1 MLQFIRNIRSSGKAL
16 ALAALTV
23 VSCSKE
29 IGSPEIVERAGL
41 TIRLSVPQSVEREM
55 NTPRTYAGT
64 EPGYGREN
72 TVEALYIVFYSRNP
86 VINGSA
92 DPWKKVSE
100 AALSGDQL
108 PRFDQTSTQG
118 NPMAEFTVENIPV
131 TPSALEAGTQLK
143 AVIYANYQTPPAPI
157 SSESDFWT
165 VSGGTTQLKPLFFT
179 GEGEFGKVSDAW
191 TASINLTRQVA
202 KLRIKAGI
210 HPDAVPSTLT
220 IDPQSISVEVKHMAD
235 RASTMDDSSR
245 DPGDSFDPATVAYF
259 DRTGAPL
266 RMEENW
272 TAGRKI
278 DSLYMLP
285 HNAGA
290 DESKATVVA
299 VKMTVKDPV
308 AAKSKELTLEYP
320 LGKLLADGSTD
331 YTIRRNTIYT
341 TDLQVQSIE
350 GESVN
355 VGTFKQ
361 DWDEVG
367 VDVDVPWGQV
377 KTDRARIPIVPG
389 SVGQV
394 HALSLAVG
402 GAAFPWKVELVGA
415 DKSTPLAGEVAQI
428 YVANSAQPGN
438 AFTMT
443 ANSQAEIRMTAGTT
457 FAGGYFKISQVNA
470 EGGGGLS
477 RYIPVVVATFKEVPV
492 TPGLEDRRAASMPTA
507 WLSL

>member
-1 MLQFIRNIRSSGKAL
+1 MSILQFIRTIRSSGKAL

-72 TVEALYIVFYSRNP
+72 TAEALYIVFYSRNP
-86 VINGSA
+86 AINGSA

-259 DRTGAPL
+259 LLRPDGCAPAHGGELDCGPEDR
-266 RMEENW
+266 
-272 TAGRKI
+272 
-278 DSLYMLP
+278 
-285 HNAGA
+285 
-290 DESKATVVA
+290 
-299 VKMTVKDPV
+299 
-308 AAKSKELTLEYP
+308 
-320 LGKLLADGSTD
+320 LA
-331 YTIRRNTIYT
+331 
-341 TDLQVQSIE
+341 
-350 GESVN
+350 
-355 VGTFKQ
+355 
-361 DWDEVG
+361 
-367 VDVDVPWGQV
+367 
-377 KTDRARIPIVPG
+377 
-389 SVGQV
+389 V
-394 HALSLAVG
+394 HA
-402 GAAFPWKVELVGA
+402 
-415 DKSTPLAGEVAQI
+415 
-428 YVANSAQPGN
+428 SAQ
-438 AFTMT
+438 
-443 ANSQAEIRMTAGTT
+443 
-457 FAGGYFKISQVNA
+457 
-470 EGGGGLS
+470 
-477 RYIPVVVATFKEVPV
+477 
-492 TPGLEDRRAASMPTA
+492 RRR
-507 WLSL
+507 

>member
-1 MLQFIRNIRSSGKAL
+1 MLQFIRTIRSSGKAL

-29 IGSPEIVERAGL
+29 IGSPEIDERAGL

-72 TVEALYIVFYSRNP
+72 TVEALYIVFYSRNT
-86 VINGSA
+86 VLNGST
-92 DPWKKVSE
+92 DPWKRVSE
-100 AALSGDQL
+100 VTLSGDQL

-165 VSGGTTQLKPLFFT
+165 VSGGTAQLKPLFFT

-259 DRTGAPL
+259 DQTGAPL

-308 AAKSKELTLEYP
+308 TAESKELTLEYP

-341 TDLQVQSIE
+341 LDLQVQSIE
-350 GESVN
+350 
-355 VGTFKQ
+355 
-361 DWDEVG
+361 
-367 VDVDVPWGQV
+367 
-377 KTDRARIPIVPG
+377 RG
-389 SVGQV
+389 SGHSRQGR
-394 HALSLAVG
+394 S
-402 GAAFPWKVELVGA
+402 
-415 DKSTPLAGEVAQI
+415 
-428 YVANSAQPGN
+428 
-438 AFTMT
+438 
-443 ANSQAEIRMTAGTT
+443 
-457 FAGGYFKISQVNA
+457 
-470 EGGGGLS
+470 GGGDVWMFRGTGENRSCQNSYCFRFCRSGPCALPRAVYERS
-477 RYIPVVVATFKEVPV
+477 MGGIVRPVRE
-492 TPGLEDRRAASMPTA
+492 
-507 WLSL
+507 